1 MKILAVDNEIVK
13 LESLK
18 RSLRIM
24 GHELAEALS
33 ADEALKVLN
42 ANENGI
48 YLVLIDYPMP
58 GMNGLDLLKNIRKF
72 HAFLPVVMMTA
83 YLKDRLVGEALQN
96 KCSSLVEKP
105 FSLDQLI
112 QTIEGVLED
121 HHYRQ
126 NFL

>member
-1 MKILAVDNEIVK
+1 MKILAVDDEIVK

-18 RSLRIM
+18 RGLRIM
-24 GHELAEALS
+24 GHELVEALS

-48 YLVLIDYPMP
+48 DLVLIDYVMP
-58 GMNGLDLLKNIRKF
+58 GMNGMDLLKNIRKF

-83 YLKDRLVGEALQN
+83 YLEDGLVGEALQN
-96 KCSSLVEKP
+96 NCNGLIEKP

-112 QTIEGVLED
+112 HTIEGVID
-121 HHYRQ
+121 
-126 NFL
+126 